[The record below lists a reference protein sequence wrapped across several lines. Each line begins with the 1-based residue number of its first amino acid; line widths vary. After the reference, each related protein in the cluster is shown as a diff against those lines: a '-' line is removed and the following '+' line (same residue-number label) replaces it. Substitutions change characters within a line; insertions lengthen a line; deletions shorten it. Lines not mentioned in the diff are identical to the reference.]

1 MAGLVQSEQIAAAV
15 SLVEQRG
22 VGVILSPVVVCV
34 SPADVQG

>member
-1 MAGLVQSEQIAAAV
+1 MPGFVQSEQVAAAV

-22 VGVILSPVVVCV
+22 VGVILSAVAVCV